1 MQSVEKEGEKK
12 GKLLLLE
19 NTVVAQWG
27 SVLMQNVTYHQGET
41 HESDPSLGGCHGF
54 PRQLPLT
61 CSVPNYRIT
70 RRLVSRML

>member
-41 HESDPSLGGCHGF
+41 L
-54 PRQLPLT
+54 
-61 CSVPNYRIT
+61 
-70 RRLVSRML
+70 